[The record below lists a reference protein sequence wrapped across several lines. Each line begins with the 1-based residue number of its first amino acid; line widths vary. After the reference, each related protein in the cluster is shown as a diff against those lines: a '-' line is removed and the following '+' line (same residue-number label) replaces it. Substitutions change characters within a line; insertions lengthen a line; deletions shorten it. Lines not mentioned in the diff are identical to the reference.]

1 MSRMDTPECVGL
13 CRKTSPLEGVRL
25 PPSIKQR
32 PRRADWVAL
41 PRRLDARWC
50 RPTHSPPHF
59 GPRVFRFASA
69 HASLFSCAMWRWSF
83 FDRWHDFGLLVLRAG
98 VGAVFLFIHGFP
110 KLADSDSWA
119 RVGRAVSYLGIG
131 FAHQTW
137 GFAAILAMT
146 AGAACL
152 ILGFLHRLAALI
164 LTITM

>member
-1 MSRMDTPECVGL
+1 
-13 CRKTSPLEGVRL
+13 
-25 PPSIKQR
+25 
-32 PRRADWVAL
+32 
-41 PRRLDARWC
+41 
-50 RPTHSPPHF
+50 
-59 GPRVFRFASA
+59 
-69 HASLFSCAMWRWSF
+69 MWRWSF

-164 LTITM
+164 LTITMLVAAIWRHFPFGGWGESAYPVTMAIVCFALMILGPGKYALGAR